1 MKKKIVSVVCA
12 ISIWLGVGA
21 QTLQDNDTEGMPES
35 WSTNE
40 EDLFDQTLPVEDG
53 WWKVFGDGQLDSLIS
68 LAMQQ
73 NLDVD
78 EALSRI
84 EQARFGVA
92 IQQGNLLPSIGV
104 NGGWARQQSS
114 GNTGGSTQWSGQYN
128 LKAQM
133 SWELDL
139 FGNIRQRI
147 KAQEGL
153 YQVSEEEFRGVMVS
167 LCAQVA
173 TTYFNLRQ
181 YQQEREVLEH
191 NCESQLAVL
200 RLTEARYSSG
210 LASRLDVAQAQQVY
224 YGTLSQ
230 LPAMKANISHTMNQ
244 LAVLLGQYPQ
254 DVVIG
259 LESPMPLPNYIE
271 PVQVGIPAGLL
282 LRRPD
287 IRQAEKQVEAQAA
300 LLGAAK
306 REWFPQFFLNGS
318 IGYASTDLNRL
329 IRSGSVEWEIAPS
342 MSWTLFNGGQ
352 RYYTIKQNRTQLDQ
366 TIISFNRTVL
376 QAMQEVTNAMST
388 YAHSIEQIV
397 ANRQAFN
404 YSQQA
409 LSLSLDLYKQGLTT
423 FQSVLDAQRSLL
435 SSEESLVQARGYSL
449 TTLVQM
455 YQALGGGW
463 R

>member
-1 MKKKIVSVVCA
+1 MKKRIVLVICA
-12 ISIWLGVGA
+12 ITLLWSVNAQNLQENVIGV
-21 QTLQDNDTEGMPES
+21 MPENWPS
-35 WSTNE
+35 DNE
-40 EDLFDQTLPVEDG
+40 LFDQTLPVEDN
-53 WWKVFGDGQLDSLIS
+53 WWKIFGDSQLDSLIG
-68 LAMQQ
+68 LAIQQ
-73 NLDVD
+73 NLDVE

-84 EQARFGVA
+84 EQARLGVV
-92 IQQGNLLPSIGV
+92 IQQGNLLPSILV
-104 NGGWARQQSS
+104 NGGWARQQTS
-114 GNTGGSTQWSGQYN
+114 GNTGNSAQWSGQYN

-133 SWELDL
+133 NWELDL
-139 FGNIRQRI
+139 FGSIRQQI
-147 KAQEGL
+147 KAQQGT
-153 YQVSEEEFRGVMVS
+153 YRASEEEYRGVMVS

-173 TTYFNLRQ
+173 TAYFNLRQ
-181 YQQEREVLEH
+181 YQQEHEVLEH
-191 NCESQLAVL
+191 NCESQLAVV

-224 YGTLSQ
+224 YGTLAQ
-230 LPAMKANISHTMNQ
+230 LPAMKANIVHMMNQ

-254 DVVIG
+254 NVVNG
-259 LESPMPLPNYIE
+259 LEVPVPLPDYIE
-271 PVQVGIPAGLL
+271 PVQVGVPAGLL

-287 IRQAEKQVEAQAA
+287 IRQAERQVEVQAA

-318 IGYASTDLNRL
+318 IGYTSTDLNRL
-329 IRSGSVEWEIAPS
+329 VRAGSVEWEIAPS
-342 MSWTLFNGGQ
+342 MSWTIFNGGQ
-352 RYYTIKQNRTQLDQ
+352 RYYTVNQNRTQLDQ
-366 TIISFNRTVL
+366 TIIAFNRVVL
-376 QAMQEVTNAMST
+376 QAMQEVSNVMST
-388 YAHSIEQIV
+388 YTHSIEQMV
-397 ANRQAFN
+397 ATRQALN

-409 LSLSLDLYKQGLTT
+409 LALSLDLYKQGLTT

>member
-1 MKKKIVSVVCA
+1 
-12 ISIWLGVGA
+12 
-21 QTLQDNDTEGMPES
+21 
-35 WSTNE
+35 
-40 EDLFDQTLPVEDG
+40 
-53 WWKVFGDGQLDSLIS
+53 
-68 LAMQQ
+68 
-73 NLDVD
+73 
-78 EALSRI
+78 
-84 EQARFGVA
+84 
-92 IQQGNLLPSIGV
+92 
-104 NGGWARQQSS
+104 
-114 GNTGGSTQWSGQYN
+114 
-128 LKAQM
+128 
-133 SWELDL
+133 
-139 FGNIRQRI
+139 
-147 KAQEGL
+147 
-153 YQVSEEEFRGVMVS
+153 
-167 LCAQVA
+167 
-173 TTYFNLRQ
+173 
-181 YQQEREVLEH
+181 
-191 NCESQLAVL
+191 
-200 RLTEARYSSG
+200 
-210 LASRLDVAQAQQVY
+210 
-224 YGTLSQ
+224 
-230 LPAMKANISHTMNQ
+230 
-244 LAVLLGQYPQ
+244 
-254 DVVIG
+254 
-259 LESPMPLPNYIE
+259 MPLPNYIE

-306 REWFPQFFLNGS
+306 REWFPQFFLKGS

-352 RYYTIKQNRTQLDQ
+352 RYYTIEQNRTQLDQ

-388 YAHSIEQIV
+388 YTHSIEQIV
-397 ANRQAFN
+397 ANRQALN